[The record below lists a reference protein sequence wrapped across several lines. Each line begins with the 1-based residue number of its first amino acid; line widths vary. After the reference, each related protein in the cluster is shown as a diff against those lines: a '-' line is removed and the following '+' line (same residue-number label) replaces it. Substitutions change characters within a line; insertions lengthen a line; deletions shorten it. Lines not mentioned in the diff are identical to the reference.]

1 MQDEQEEGGRS
12 GLRSPALPAPGLY
25 VGILTSTFEGFKLGC
40 AKEVSCFFSA
50 VTFAV
55 CIGHWTGWREQKQEA
70 PLTQ

>member
-50 VTFAV
+50 VTE
-55 CIGHWTGWREQKQEA
+55 TGLILGTWFGEICSCLA
-70 PLTQ
+70 